1 MRVARQSWP
10 DAAAGGLAYAR
21 LSSHESQ
28 AHSPGGTL
36 APLAARHPTGP
47 LRAGLEE
54 LRARSLADAL
64 AGVGARLGP
73 RDAAGLGAA
82 RPGGVARGAR
92 RAGERGHDAA
102 RARGGQPGAARGQA
116 GGRPGAAGGRRAA
129 ARRARGRFPRGPRRC
144 RGVRLPVR
152 APPVRADPAPADSV
166 PGARGREPR
175 RSVCDARAR
184 GRVRAQLGRVV
195 HRHRQRGAHQHRL
208 RARAVAGGPRAAR
221 RAVGPPGGAPV
232 IVHETARLKLREL
245 GADDAAFILEL
256 VNEPGWLRFV
266 GDRNVH
272 SLDDARGYIARGPA
286 ASYEKHGFGLWAVE
300 LAASGEAVGLCGRVR
315 GVKLGAV
322 VLGYARRARHWGQGY
337 AREAAAAVVTLARE
351 RYRLAKLVAI
361 TDVDNLASQKV
372 LASVGFLYDKPVH
385 VDDTG
390 GALSLYVLALG
401 VPQVRPGRHAP

>member
-92 RAGERGHDAA
+92 RAGERGHVAA
-102 RARGGQPGAARGQA
+102 GARGAQPGS
-116 GGRPGAAGGRRAA
+116 GRDSQVGREPGPPGRR
-129 ARRARGRFPRGPRRC
+129 RGSRGFP
-144 RGVRLPVR
+144 LPAR
-152 APPVRADPAPADSV
+152 APPVRPDPAPADSV

-300 LAASGEAVGLCGRVR
+300 LAASGEPLGMCGLVRRATLEDVDLGFAFRSEEGLPRATKSTGSGSGRWSSRPRASRSACVGSSG
-315 GVKLGAV
+315 
-322 VLGYARRARHWGQGY
+322 ARRSRTWTWASRSCLATGARATR
-337 AREAAAAVVTLARE
+337 ARPLPP
-351 RYRLAKLVAI
+351 
-361 TDVDNLASQKV
+361 S
-372 LASVGFLYDKPVH
+372 
-385 VDDTG
+385 
-390 GALSLYVLALG
+390 
-401 VPQVRPGRHAP
+401 

>member
-10 DAAAGGLAYAR
+10 DAAAGALAYAR

-82 RPGGVARGAR
+82 RPGGVARGRRRAGGR
-92 RAGERGHDAA
+92 GHVRGRGPGVGSGAGRAGERVRVAA
-102 RARGGQPGAARGQA
+102 GARGAQPGSDRDRQVGRDPA
-116 GGRPGAAGGRRAA
+116 RPG
-129 ARRARGRFPRGPRRC
+129 RGRVPRGARRC

-152 APPVRADPAPADSV
+152 APPVPAAPAPADSV

-300 LAASGEAVGLCGRVR
+300 LAASGEPLGMCGLV
-315 GVKLGAV
+315 
-322 VLGYARRARHWGQGY
+322 RRATLEDVDLGFAFLSRHWGQGY
-337 AREAAAAVVTLARE
+337 AREAAAAVVT
-351 RYRLAKLVAI
+351 
-361 TDVDNLASQKV
+361 D
-372 LASVGFLYDKPVH
+372 
-385 VDDTG
+385 
-390 GALSLYVLALG
+390 
-401 VPQVRPGRHAP
+401 

>member
-10 DAAAGGLAYAR
+10 DAAAGALAYAR

-82 RPGGVARGAR
+82 RRGGVARGAR
-92 RAGERGHDAA
+92 RAGERVHVAPG
-102 RARGGQPGAARGQA
+102 ARGAQPGSDRDRQVGRDPA
-116 GGRPGAAGGRRAA
+116 RPG
-129 ARRARGRFPRGPRRC
+129 RGRVPRGARRC

-300 LAASGEAVGLCGRVR
+300 LAASGEPLGMCGLV
-315 GVKLGAV
+315 
-322 VLGYARRARHWGQGY
+322 RRATLEDVDLGFAFLSRHWGQGY
-337 AREAAAAVVTLARE
+337 ARAAAVVTLARE
-351 RYRLAKLVAI
+351 RYGLAKLVAI

-390 GALSLYVLALG
+390 EPLSLYVLDLG
-401 VPQVRPGRHAP
+401 VPQAGPGRHAP